1 MAEEDK
7 MQVNNSIRNSL
18 GSEEICTFADIL
30 SKSRNRKASEM
41 VEEVCFLWAVF
52 KHFENEVDIL
62 TEISKL
68 ILNTMC
74 SDERFKRY
82 S

>member
-1 MAEEDK
+1 MAEADK
-7 MQVNNSIRNSL
+7 MQVNNSIQNSL

-30 SKSRNRKASEM
+30 SQSRNRKALGM

-52 KHFENEVDIL
+52 NHFDNEVDIL